1 MNLDNIIINNKADL
15 RAALESLTRS
25 GLGIVFIVDS
35 STKLLGILTDGD
47 IRKHL
52 LIDNDLSI
60 SVEKIMNTKFFSL
73 KIETSVAEILSSF
86 SYTLKVIPLLDEDGI
101 IIDYATRDRV
111 KSIPIASPYLE
122 GNELKY
128 ITDCIKSNWISSSGK
143 YIDKFESLFKKYHNG
158 RESITVSNGTNA
170 LHLALLSLGI
180 KKGDEVIVPNLTF
193 AATINS
199 IIYTGATPVLADIK
213 EDSLNINI
221 ESIID
226 KITSKTRAILIVHLY
241 GNPCEMNE
249 IVKISK
255 KHKLLLI
262 EDCAEAIGSEYGGQ
276 KVGTF
281 GDVATFSFFGNK
293 TITTGEGGM
302 VVFKSLKTSI
312 FARELRDHG
321 MSKNKKYWHNHI
333 GYNYRMT
340 NLQAAIGV
348 AQFEKL
354 DKFVTRK
361 REIANKY
368 SEFLSKYKFFRLPK
382 EEYGTKHSYWLY
394 NLSLLK
400 GSPFDKNDIINYL
413 MKSAIETRPIFFPLG
428 DMPPYKKYCGKDN
441 LSASKRI
448 SKNSF
453 SLSTSYN
460 LTDKDVNYI
469 LNKISEFTKLKSS

>member
-1 MNLDNIIINNKADL
+1 MNLDNIIINHKASV
-15 RAALESLTRS
+15 RAALESLTLS

-35 STKLLGILTDGD
+35 STKLVGILTDGD
-47 IRKHL
+47 IRKYL
-52 LIDNDLSI
+52 LIDIDLSI

-73 KIETSVAEILSSF
+73 KIETSVAEILKSF
-86 SYTLKVIPLLDEDGI
+86 SYSLKVIPLLDEDGRI
-101 IIDYATRDRV
+101 VDYATRDRV

-199 IIYTGATPVLADIK
+199 IIYTGAIPVLADIK

-221 ESIID
+221 ESIND

-241 GNPCEMNE
+241 GNPCQMNE

-255 KHKLLLI
+255 KNKLLLI
-262 EDCAEAIGSEYGGQ
+262 EDCTEAIGSEYEGQ

-281 GDVATFSFFGNK
+281 GDAATFSFFGNK

-302 VVFKSLKTSI
+302 IVFKSLKTSI
-312 FARELRDHG
+312 FAR
-321 MSKNKKYWHNHI
+321 S
-333 GYNYRMT
+333 
-340 NLQAAIGV
+340 
-348 AQFEKL
+348 
-354 DKFVTRK
+354 
-361 REIANKY
+361 
-368 SEFLSKYKFFRLPK
+368 
-382 EEYGTKHSYWLY
+382 
-394 NLSLLK
+394 
-400 GSPFDKNDIINYL
+400 
-413 MKSAIETRPIFFPLG
+413 
-428 DMPPYKKYCGKDN
+428 
-441 LSASKRI
+441 
-448 SKNSF
+448 
-453 SLSTSYN
+453 
-460 LTDKDVNYI
+460 
-469 LNKISEFTKLKSS
+469 